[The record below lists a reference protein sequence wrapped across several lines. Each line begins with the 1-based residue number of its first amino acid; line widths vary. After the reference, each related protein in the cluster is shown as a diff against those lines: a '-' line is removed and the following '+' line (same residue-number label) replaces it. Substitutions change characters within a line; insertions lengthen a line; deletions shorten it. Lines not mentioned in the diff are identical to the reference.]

1 LKLELYLM
9 LYSIIISF
17 ALGLIAGWLIAVN
30 NVGKAQ
36 AAKAEGLSL
45 VEKAKALY
53 AKFKSR

>member
-1 LKLELYLM
+1 M

-30 NVGKAQ
+30 NVRKAE
-36 AAKAEGLSL
+36 AAKAEGLSI